1 MKNLAIW
8 TMTALL
14 AVSVGCK
21 KEEAPA
27 AAPDENA
34 PAAEAGAA
42 DKAPAAEAAAAA
54 KPAPAAAAAKEAPA
68 EEGGIL
74 GVWHVD
80 FKSLKESQPEFKQ
93 MSPQELQIMEQ
104 MLGSMTFSFESDKFS
119 MNAMGK
125 TEELT
130 YTVKSQEGEKWVL
143 AVTDKTGKVEDANIT
158 LTGNK
163 LVLSK
168 EGEKSALTLKRG
180 APPKPAGDAAAA
192 AAIQAIGAAAAAGQA
207 GPGVVPA
214 AAPAAAPTAP

>member
-1 MKNLAIW
+1 MKKLAIW

-27 AAPDENA
+27 AAPEESA
-34 PAAEAGAA
+34 PAAEAAAA
-42 DKAPAAEAAAAA
+42 DKAPAAEAAAPA
-54 KPAPAAAAAKEAPA
+54 KADPAAAKEAPT

-130 YTVKSQEGEKWVL
+130 YTVKSQEGENWVL
-143 AVTDKTGKVEDANIT
+143 AVTDKTGKVEEANIT
-158 LTGNK
+158 LTGDK

-180 APPKPAGDAAAA
+180 APPKPAGDPDAA

-207 GPGVVPA
+207 
-214 AAPAAAPTAP
+214 APAVAPAIAPAVVPTAP